1 MSNEL
6 ANFGDAASAS
16 VTRGAQHDETL
27 GIQGVYHVMCRDSE
41 GNIKWEDDAPN
52 LVTAVGKQALF
63 DYYFG
68 ATGTAGGTASGANY
82 LGLCGGTAT
91 YTAADTMSSHTWTE
105 VGGTNAPTYSGTR
118 KTPAFSAAT
127 SANPSVLSTS
137 AAVVFSMTGS
147 GTVYGA
153 FINVGG
159 STAIDNTTGTLFSI
173 GAFTAGS
180 KTVTSGDTINVT
192 YTLSAAG

>member
-1 MSNEL
+1 MSSEITKL
-6 ANFGDAASAS
+6 GDSFGARASYGGGS
-16 VTRGAQHDETL
+16 VETVGL
-27 GIQGVYHVMCRDSE
+27 EGVYVATCFDANGVEKWSDVIENLTTNVGRKNIMDSYFANTGGGAIVMGLGGESGGSFTPAYGD
-41 GNIKWEDDAPN
+41 
-52 LVTAVGKQALF
+52 TQASH
-63 DYYFG
+63 
-68 ATGTAGGTASGANY
+68 AGW
-82 LGLCGGTAT
+82 L
-91 YTAADTMSSHTWTE
+91 E
-105 VGGTNAPTYSGTR
+105 VGGANAPTYSGTR
-118 KTPAFSAAT
+118 KTPSFSAAT
-127 SANPSVLSTS
+127 TANPSVLATS
-137 AAVVFSMTGS
+137 AAVVFSMTSS

>member
-1 MSNEL
+1 MSSEL
-6 ANFGDAASAS
+6 TKFGDVTAATASFGGGSA
-16 VTRGAQHDETL
+16 ETVGL
-27 GIQGVYHVMCRDSE
+27 EGVYVATCYDANGVEKWSDVIENLTTNVGRANLMDSYFANSGGGAIVM
-41 GNIKWEDDAPN
+41 G
-52 LVTAVGKQALF
+52 LG
-63 DYYFG
+63 
-68 ATGTAGGTASGANY
+68 GAN
-82 LGLCGGTAT
+82 GSSTFTPA
-91 YTAADTMSSHTWTE
+91 YTDTQSSHAGWYE
-105 VGGTNAPTYSGTR
+105 VGGANAPTYSGTR
-118 KTPAFSAAT
+118 KTPAFSSST
-127 SANPSVLSTS
+127 SANPAVKSTS
-137 AAVVFSMTGS
+137 SAVVFSMTGS

>member
-1 MSNEL
+1 MSDEFVGMGDTVGAN
-6 ANFGDAASAS
+6 ASFGGGAIDNFGLEGIYTATCYDANGNEKWTDIIENLTTNVGRQNLLNSYFAN
-16 VTRGAQHDETL
+16 TGGGAIVMGL
-27 GIQGVYHVMCRDSE
+27 G
-41 GNIKWEDDAPN
+41 
-52 LVTAVGKQALF
+52 
-63 DYYFG
+63 
-68 ATGTAGGTASGANY
+68 GAN
-82 LGLCGGTAT
+82 GSSTFTPA
-91 YTAADTMSSHTWTE
+91 YTDTQASHAGWYE
-105 VGGTNAPTYSGTR
+105 VGNANAPTYSGTR
-118 KTPAFSAAT
+118 KTPSFSAAT
-127 SANPSVLSTS
+127 SANPSVLTTS
-137 AAVVFSMTGS
+137 AVVTFSMTSS